1 MQGITGHE
9 LSSRKA
15 EYLKYIHMQGDV
27 VKTTE
32 IAARFSVAPSTVTK
46 ALTEIAKAGYIEH
59 RPYHGVRLTSAG
71 TEYARFLLRRHR
83 IVALVLSRH
92 GYIKKAGQTLK
103 LTREQAADRI
113 EHFGLTTRTM
123 TEEEAVQEASRCL
136 NCGCGEGC
144 QICKTICSVFAPYIS
159 APDILT
165 IDREECVACGM
176 CALRCPI
183 HNIDMISLG
192 TTI

>member
-92 GYIKKAGQTLK
+92 GLEPDEACREAAKIEQCFSKD
-103 LTREQAADRI
+103 LTNRI
-113 EHFGLTTRTM
+113 CSSLGHPM
-123 TEEEAVQEASRCL
+123 MS
-136 NCGCGEGC
+136 GCGEIEHDHC
-144 QICKTICSVFAPYIS
+144 CCPS
-159 APDILT
+159 
-165 IDREECVACGM
+165 CG
-176 CALRCPI
+176 
-183 HNIDMISLG
+183 HQG
-192 TTI
+192 

>member
-46 ALTEIAKAGYIEH
+46 ALADIAKAGYLEH
-59 RPYHGVRLTSAG
+59 SPYHGVRLTAPG
-71 TEYARFLLRRHR
+71 TDYARFLFRRHR

-92 GYIKKAGQTLK
+92 GLEPDEACREAAKIEQCFSKD
-103 LTREQAADRI
+103 LTNRI
-113 EHFGLTTRTM
+113 CSSLGHPM
-123 TEEEAVQEASRCL
+123 MS
-136 NCGCGEGC
+136 GCGEIEHDHC
-144 QICKTICSVFAPYIS
+144 CCPS
-159 APDILT
+159 
-165 IDREECVACGM
+165 CG
-176 CALRCPI
+176 
-183 HNIDMISLG
+183 HQG
-192 TTI
+192 

>member
-59 RPYHGVRLTSAG
+59 TPYHGVRLTPAG

-83 IVALVLSRH
+83 IVALVLSRY
-92 GYIKKAGQTLK
+92 GLEPDEACKEAAKIEQCFSKD
-103 LTREQAADRI
+103 LTNRI
-113 EHFGLTTRTM
+113 CSSLGHPM
-123 TEEEAVQEASRCL
+123 MS
-136 NCGCGEGC
+136 GCGEIEHDHC
-144 QICKTICSVFAPYIS
+144 CCPS
-159 APDILT
+159 
-165 IDREECVACGM
+165 CG
-176 CALRCPI
+176 RQ
-183 HNIDMISLG
+183 G
-192 TTI
+192 

>member
-59 RPYHGVRLTSAG
+59 TPYHGVRLTPAG

-83 IVALVLSRH
+83 IVALVLSRY
-92 GYIKKAGQTLK
+92 GLEPDEACKEAAKIEQCFSKD
-103 LTREQAADRI
+103 LTNRI
-113 EHFGLTTRTM
+113 CSSLGHPM
-123 TEEEAVQEASRCL
+123 MS
-136 NCGCGEGC
+136 GCGEIEHDNC
-144 QICKTICSVFAPYIS
+144 CCPS
-159 APDILT
+159 
-165 IDREECVACGM
+165 CG
-176 CALRCPI
+176 RQ
-183 HNIDMISLG
+183 G
-192 TTI
+192 

>member
-59 RPYHGVRLTSAG
+59 TPYHGVRLTPAG

-83 IVALVLSRH
+83 IVALVLSRY
-92 GYIKKAGQTLK
+92 GLEPDEACKEAAKIEQCFSKD
-103 LTREQAADRI
+103 LTNRI
-113 EHFGLTTRTM
+113 CSSLGHPM
-123 TEEEAVQEASRCL
+123 MS
-136 NCGCGEGC
+136 GCGEIEHDNC
-144 QICKTICSVFAPYIS
+144 CCPS
-159 APDILT
+159 
-165 IDREECVACGM
+165 CG
-176 CALRCPI
+176 
-183 HNIDMISLG
+183 HQG
-192 TTI
+192 